1 MALRILTV
9 DDSRTIRKIVTKAF
23 KPFDCEMLEAENG
36 VEGLAL
42 AARERPDLI
51 ILDITMPM
59 MDGVEMLSKLKN
71 EPVLKETPVIMLTA
85 EAAKDKVIEVV
96 KIGVKDYI
104 IKPFEASVLIEKAK
118 SIVKLRAKAKEESE
132 AIKKCFAIED
142 GIQVL
147 VLPDKV
153 TNSVMAEVDSH
164 LKGKIKEMEKAGI
177 TKLLL
182 DLSKVT
188 NVDLSLVKLI
198 VSTFKKCKNAKL
210 AMRIV
215 SNGALT
221 NKLNTFKEVGGL
233 PIDNSVDEAKAALGN

>member
-9 DDSRTIRKIVTKAF
+9 DDSRTIRTIIKKAF
-23 KPFDCEMLEAENG
+23 KPFDCEILEGQNG

-71 EPVLKETPVIMLTA
+71 EPDLKETPVIMLTA
-85 EAAKDKVIEVV
+85 EAAKDRVIEVV

-104 IKPFEASVLIEKAK
+104 IKPFEASLLIEKTEN
-118 SIVKLRAKAKEESE
+118 IVKLSAKAKEESDS
-132 AIKKCFAIED
+132 IKKCFPIED
-142 GIQVL
+142 GVQL
-147 VLPDKV
+147 LALPEKV
-153 TNSVMAEVDSH
+153 TNSLMAEVDSL
-164 LKGKIKEMEKAGI
+164 LKGKIEEMEKAGI
-177 TKLLL
+177 SKLLL

-188 NVDLSLVKLI
+188 DVDLLLVKLI
-198 VSTFKKCKNAKL
+198 VSTVKKCKGAQV

-215 SNGALT
+215 SSGALT
-221 NKLNTFKEVGGL
+221 TKLNTFQEVSGL
-233 PIDNSVDEAKAALGN
+233 PIDNSVDEAKAALAN

>member
-104 IKPFEASVLIEKAK
+104 IKPFEASVLIEKTQ

-132 AIKKCFAIED
+132 GIKKCFAIED
-142 GIQVL
+142 GIQL
-147 VLPDKV
+147 LALPDKV

-164 LKGKIKEMEKAGI
+164 LKAKVKEMEKAGI

-188 NVDLSLVKLI
+188 HVDLSLVKLI

-215 SNGALT
+215 SNGSLT